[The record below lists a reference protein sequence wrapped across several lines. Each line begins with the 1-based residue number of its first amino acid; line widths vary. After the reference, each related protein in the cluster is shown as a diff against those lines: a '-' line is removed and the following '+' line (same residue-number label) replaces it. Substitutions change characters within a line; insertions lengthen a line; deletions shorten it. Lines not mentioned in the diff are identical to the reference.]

1 MSIKGAKDVVKKV
14 NALDARRKLGQ
25 LLEEVYY
32 KGDQY
37 VIERAGRPMAA
48 VVPVWQLE
56 EREERQKRLF
66 GMVREV
72 WRRNKRIKA
81 QVIEKEVEEAVQAVR
96 AKAKKHKV

>member
-1 MSIKGAKDVVKKV
+1 MTKRV
-14 NALDARRKLGQ
+14 NALKARRNLGQ

-56 EREERQKRLF
+56 EWQERRQRFF
-66 GMVREV
+66 GMVGELWQKNKKVKPDIIEREV
-72 WRRNKRIKA
+72 EDASR
-81 QVIEKEVEEAVQAVR
+81 AVR
-96 AKAKKHKV
+96 AKATRRKA